1 MHTRIVSYL
10 TGIILS
16 VSQCWFEK
24 KRALM
29 WRDDYISIAEN
40 EEQKVLK
47 CNCSWKNDYFFF
59 FSLCYKL
66 VSKFFG
72 CSNVLLYWILFCVK
86 MTWKERLRFWWE
98 QVPNPLVNTIPTI
111 KYVQTERYIYVM
123 AMLVVIL
130 WQWGKKFKMFSM
142 CNTFSRT
149 TLNLIRRN

>member
-40 EEQKVLK
+40 EEQKSFKVQLFI
-47 CNCSWKNDYFFF
+47 KNYFFFF
-59 FSLCYKL
+59 FSLGYKL
-66 VSKFFG
+66 VSNFFG
-72 CSNVLLYWILFCVK
+72 CSNVLLYWILFFVK
-86 MTWKERLRFWWE
+86 MTWRERLRFWWE

-130 WQWGKKFKMFSM
+130 WQWGKNSKCSQCVILF
-142 CNTFSRT
+142 RE
-149 TLNLIRRN
+149 LLWI